1 MEYILMDILDEAR
14 PKKEKKDDNVEVVE
28 VFINPITRE

>member
-14 PKKEKKDDNVEVVE
+14 PKKDDNVE